1 MKEGYKVLEYCGKGL
16 YIEVYNYKALN
27 KIGHYRYSRNYEGP
41 TDGSKVGIWK
51 PKLIKS

>member
-1 MKEGYKVLEYCGKGL
+1 MKEGYKVLEYIGSGL

-27 KIGHYRYSRNYEGP
+27 EVGHYRYSRTYGN
-41 TDGSKVGIWK
+41 TDSSSKVGMWK